1 VTGND
6 HTNAPDGDAITGALR
21 SPALPFEQVH
31 EAAVLAEMADALTTA
46 PEPSSVRRHRQVVAF
61 AAVTVASLGV
71 GGIIAAGPGG
81 FRPFVN
87 DDKPPASTIFDH
99 SEPAPAPDGLDDVND
114 DDDVNHDDDDD
125 VNDDDVNDDVLND
138 DDVNHDDE
146 NDDNGG
152 GTERITTD
160 PNFDCV
166 DDARNHGQTVSS
178 AAQAPG
184 SNRAAA
190 QSECGMPVG
199 SGGNRNQSGGEVV
212 DRVTPRNNGN
222 GNDGIPGPPASTP
235 GNPNPG
241 PPASTP
247 DNGNGNDGI
256 PGPPAST
263 PANPDPGPPVST
275 PDDDGDATSGAPT
288 GTPAN
293 SDPGPPAST
302 PNGNGNGNGNRNTTT
317 TQPAG

>member
-6 HTNAPDGDAITGALR
+6 HTHALHGDAITDALR
-21 SPALPFEQVH
+21 SPALPFERVH
-31 EAAVLAEMADALTTA
+31 ETAVLAEMADALTTA
-46 PEPSSVRRHRQVVAF
+46 PEPSSLRRHRRVAAF

-71 GGIIAAGPGG
+71 GGIIAAGPVG

-87 DDKPPASTIFDH
+87 DDKPPATTIFDN
-99 SEPAPAPDGLDDVND
+99 SEPAPAPDELDDDVDDDDGVND
-114 DDDVNHDDDDD
+114 DG
-125 VNDDDVNDDVLND
+125 VNDDGVDN
-138 DDVNHDDE
+138 
-146 NDDNGG
+146 DNGG
-152 GTERITTD
+152 GTDRITTD

-166 DDARNHGQTVSS
+166 DDATNHGQTVSS

-190 QSECGMPVG
+190 QSECGKPVSSG
-199 SGGNRNQSGGEVV
+199 SAGNESGDEVIAPG
-212 DRVTPRNNGN
+212 TLGNGN
-222 GNDGIPGPPASTP
+222 GNGHGNDGIPGPPASTP

-247 DNGNGNDGI
+247 NNGNGNGNDGI

-263 PANPDPGPPVST
+263 PGNL
-275 PDDDGDATSGAPT
+275 
-288 GTPAN
+288 
-293 SDPGPPAST
+293 DPGPPAST
-302 PNGNGNGNGNRNTTT
+302 PASNPDNGNDGTPGPPASNPGNPNLGPPASTPNNDNGNNGNGNTTT